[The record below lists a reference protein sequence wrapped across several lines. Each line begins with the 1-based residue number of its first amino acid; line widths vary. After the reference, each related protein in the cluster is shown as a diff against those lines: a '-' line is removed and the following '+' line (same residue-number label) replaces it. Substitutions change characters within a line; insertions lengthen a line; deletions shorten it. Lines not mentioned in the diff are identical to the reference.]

1 MTTIAQT
8 QEARAGSMQ
17 NGVQPPLPFAEPGLA
32 CLNSAFDSDLPPA
45 AFTQL
50 EEAFRAFNEA
60 TASFTRQY
68 SYLEKR
74 ISDLNVELEEAN
86 TRLRQK
92 LEENE
97 RMQGYLSTL
106 LECLP
111 IGVVGADRQGGV
123 CSVNRRA
130 AEILEC
136 DRLDVSRM
144 SILDLL
150 IPANTPLRSKEERDY
165 EDPLEI
171 LSLAVSSGLT
181 TEQALEMDI
190 ERARDGRRR
199 TLSIRIVP
207 TGAREGES
215 EPDLLTPLFNSVR
228 EVAAVFLVEDVTDV
242 RRLEQQATRNNRLTA
257 MGEIAIN
264 VAHEIRNPLGSI
276 ELFASMLHR
285 DLADDPTNGPLAGHI
300 CTGVRV
306 LDHIV
311 SNILQFARPQR
322 LCCSAFDLNDLID
335 ETLLFSE
342 HALRQKR
349 IRIERQLGAS
359 GTQLQEN
366 KPRISVPLW
375 ADAELLKQMFLNL
388 FLNAIQATPEEGL
401 LGVRCIPNCKS
412 VEIQIWDSG
421 PGFTPEALG
430 KIFDPFFTTRRKGT
444 GLGLTIVHNIVSSHH
459 GSIEAENRPEGGA
472 LFSIVLPMKTPVRSA
487 QCLAAGTATQQPV
500 RAMRVRPGKSAA

>member
-1 MTTIAQT
+1 MTTDTHTPEVGLEPVLQGT
-8 QEARAGSMQ
+8 QPS
-17 NGVQPPLPFAEPGLA
+17 LPFVEPTGLA

-74 ISDLNVELEEAN
+74 ISELNLELEEAN
-86 TRLRQK
+86 HRLRLK

-106 LECLP
+106 LESLP

-123 CSVNRRA
+123 CSLNRRA
-130 AEILEC
+130 TEILEC
-136 DRLDVSRM
+136 GQLDVSRM

-150 IPANTPLRSKEERDY
+150 IPAHTPLRSKEERDY
-165 EDPLEI
+165 EDPIEI
-171 LSLAVSSGLT
+171 LSLAVQAGFT
-181 TEQALEMDI
+181 TEQVFEMDI
-190 ERARDGRRR
+190 ERSRDGRRR

-215 EPDLLTPLFNSVR
+215 ELDLLSPMLNSVR

-276 ELFASMLHR
+276 ELFASMLQR
-285 DLADDPTNGPLAGHI
+285 DLAEDPTNGPLAGHI

-322 LCCSAFDLNDLID
+322 LCCSSFDLNELID

-349 IRIERQLGAS
+349 IRVERLYGAP
-359 GTQLQEN
+359 GEV
-366 KPRISVPLW
+366 KPRTSVPLW

-401 LGVRCIPNCKS
+401 LGVRCLPNCKS
-412 VEIQIWDSG
+412 VEVQIWDSG

-487 QCLAAGTATQQPV
+487 QALTSEPV
-500 RAMRVRPGKSAA
+500 RPQPARTLRVRPGKSAA

>member
-1 MTTIAQT
+1 MTTITQT
-8 QEARAGSMQ
+8 PEVRPGSPQ
-17 NGVQPPLPFAEPGLA
+17 NGVQPPLPFAEPGLV
-32 CLNSAFDSDLPPA
+32 CLNSAFDSELPPA

-50 EEAFRAFNEA
+50 EEAFRAFNDA

-86 TRLRQK
+86 NRLRQK

-106 LECLP
+106 LESLP

-123 CSVNRRA
+123 CSLNRRA

-136 DRLDVSRM
+136 GQVDVSRM

-171 LSLAVSSGLT
+171 LSLAVSSGFS

-207 TGAREGES
+207 TGANGGSNEL
-215 EPDLLTPLFNSVR
+215 DLLTPLLNSVR

-285 DLADDPTNGPLAGHI
+285 DLADDPANGPLAGHI

-322 LCCSAFDLNDLID
+322 LCCSSFDLNDLID

-349 IRIERQLGAS
+349 IRIERQNGTS
-359 GTQLQEN
+359 GDRPEH
-366 KPRISVPLW
+366 KSRVSVPLW

-459 GSIEAENRPEGGA
+459 GSIEAENRPDGGA

-487 QCLAAGTATQQPV
+487 QCLAAETPSQQPV
-500 RAMRVRPGKSAA
+500 RSMRVRPGKSAA